1 MDNKKMK
8 PVTGELVQQ
17 ILNGADSYPLMAVDA
32 ALVLGADAVKA
43 DGIPPDADVGTEE
56 ALAPDSD

>member
-1 MDNKKMK
+1 MERTVM
-8 PVTGELVQQ
+8 
-17 ILNGADSYPLMAVDA
+17 PLMAVDA

-43 DGIPPDADVGTEE
+43 DGIPPDADVGTKE

>member
-1 MDNKKMK
+1 MERTVM
-8 PVTGELVQQ
+8 
-17 ILNGADSYPLMAVDA
+17 PLMAVDA
-32 ALVLGADAVKA
+32 ALVLGAVKA